1 MKRTL
6 TFLLLA
12 ILALGAMPAQAVEP
26 ADGVFGTAR
35 YVPSN
40 AKGFLA
46 LRTDDEF
53 LGSLEAVLTRAQ
65 ALLSDL
71 GMPDSETKN
80 IRQVLAETLGAP
92 SVGDIEAVLAWSG
105 DTITVAF
112 DRRTGQDVAEMM
124 YVIPL
129 VDRATAEQYV
139 TSNFGSNISLL
150 GTFGRFTVYES
161 TTQRNFLLFADDV
174 MMNLV
179 NITADQ
185 MSVIAAG
192 NYPLLS
198 GEPAFTSAVSALP
211 SESYSV
217 GLWASGEAFAGTE
230 AAPILGEL
238 TLAAGATQLDGSTYA
253 IDVAAI
259 PLTPMLPPLTINPDF
274 AAHIPET
281 MSAVIHGA
289 DLAALVN
296 TALNLAEQSTGEP
309 TRATLAG
316 GFALAGLDF
325 SEFLSWIKGD
335 FALVGRLDARS
346 ILPSLLGTPANFRG
360 LPGAFDAALLIEA
373 VNPARAQAFAATL
386 SAIFRS
392 SAAQGAE
399 GLAVSDETINGIA
412 LTVVTAESTL
422 PNNVTLSLEFALGAS
437 DQVFALGTA
446 GAVRAVFSGGASVM
460 QNEVYS
466 GAAGSWL
473 PDPTTVWTLDGLT
486 AANLGTF
493 AYLTLT
499 PVTADEP
506 LPKAEQVSAV
516 MNRFAAFV
524 RHATLSTSVSDAGA
538 MLLRATIT
546 LGE

>member
-6 TFLLLA
+6 IFLLLS
-12 ILALGAMPAQAVEP
+12 ILAFGALPASAVEP
-26 ADGVFGTAR
+26 SDGVFGTAR

-46 LRTDDEF
+46 LRTDDAF
-53 LGSLEAVLTRAQ
+53 LLSLEDVLVRAQ
-65 ALLSDL
+65 ALLRDL
-71 GMPDSETKN
+71 GMPDSETMN
-80 IRQVLAETLGAP
+80 IRQVLAAALGAP

-112 DRRTGQDVAEMM
+112 DRRSGQSTSEMM
-124 YVIPL
+124 FVIPL
-129 VDRATAEQYV
+129 VDRAAAEQYV
-139 TSNFGSNISLL
+139 TGNFGSNISLL

-161 TTQRNFLLFADDV
+161 VSQQNFLLFADDL
-174 MMNLV
+174 MMNLANV
-179 NITADQ
+179 TTDQ

-198 GEPAFTSAVSALP
+198 DEPAFTGAVSALP
-211 SESYSV
+211 SEQYSV
-217 GLWASGEAFAGTE
+217 GLWASGEAFAGTD
-230 AAPILGEL
+230 AAPILSEM

-253 IDVAAI
+253 IDIAAI
-259 PLTPMLPPLTINPDF
+259 PLTPMLPPLAINPDF

-281 MSAVIHGA
+281 MGATIHGA

-296 TALNLAEQSTGEP
+296 TALNLAERSTGEP
-309 TRATLAG
+309 HRATLNS
-316 GFALAGLDF
+316 GFALVGLDF

-360 LPGAFDAALLIEA
+360 LPGAFDVAVLIEA

-386 SAIFRS
+386 AAILRSA
-392 SAAQGAE
+392 AAQGEE
-399 GLAVSDETINGIA
+399 GLAVSDETINGVA
-412 LTVVTAESTL
+412 LTVVTAESAL

-446 GAVRAVFSGGASVM
+446 SAVRAVFSGGASVM
-460 QNEVYS
+460 QSEVYS

-486 AANLGTF
+486 AANLGAF
-493 AYLTLT
+493 AYLTLM
-499 PVTADEP
+499 PVTADQP
-506 LPKAEQVSAV
+506 LPKAEQVAAV

-524 RHATLSTSVSDAGA
+524 RYATLSTSVNDAGA
-538 MLLRATIT
+538 MLLRATMT